1 MNFPRHFHC
10 ATPVRAFA
18 RIQAFVPPGRKD
30 ADLPPP
36 RPSVASTPLIRPDCG
51 VGSALNRQGTAMVDA
66 WTWGLIIMVAALLG
80 ACAGSQ
86 VESPPSLINNPAY
99 EPTPPGYQLS
109 PKERGYSC
117 NKITGLMQVRILQI
131 RGYGPEDKGSLA
143 ARGVQSVTTPI
154 FGGTTVGIDPD
165 GQYARD
171 VAMLQAYNNL
181 LAQKQCKTFDLKA
194 ELNRPGSNATPT
206 PGGASN

>member
-1 MNFPRHFHC
+1 MSFPRHFHC
-10 ATPVRAFA
+10 ATQVHAIA

-30 ADLPPP
+30 ADVSPP
-36 RPSVASTPLIRPDCG
+36 RLSVASAPLIRPDCS
-51 VGSALNRQGTAMVDA
+51 VDSALNRQGTAIVGA
-66 WTWGLIIMVAALLG
+66 WSWGLIMMVAVLLG
-80 ACAGSQ
+80 GCASSQ

-99 EPTPPGYQLS
+99 EPKVPGYQLS
-109 PKERGYSC
+109 PKERSYSC

-165 GQYARD
+165 GQYAKD
-171 VAMLQAYNNL
+171 LAMLQAYNDL
-181 LAQKQCKTFDLKA
+181 LAQKQCKTFDLEA
-194 ELNRPGSNATPT
+194 ELNRSDTKATPT
-206 PGGASN
+206 PR